1 MRSLEVTSGPGAGHT
16 VQVDTEIV
24 IGREGAD
31 LELDDLEIS
40 RRHARVGPAPDG
52 RVVVEDLGSTNGTFV
67 DGAKIAGPVTLTAS
81 ATIRVGATNIAVTIA
96 APQVTRAQAV
106 ADLQPDLTVARPV
119 ADAGAVIA
127 EADDRTIQRPRPDF
141 STAAPPAAGGPSPP
155 IPEPDVTA
163 PRPIAQPDVTAP

>member
-52 RVVVEDLGSTNGTFV
+52 GVLVEALGSTNGTFV
-67 DGAKIAGPVTLTAS
+67 DGEKLSGPRTLSAS
-81 ATIRVGATNIAVTIA
+81 ATIRVGATDIAVKIV
-96 APQVTRAQAV
+96 APQVTRVQGV
-106 ADLQPDLTVARPV
+106 AGLSPDVTVARPV
-119 ADAGAVIA
+119 AERGDL
-127 EADDRTIQRPRPDF
+127 T
-141 STAAPPAAGGPSPP
+141 
-155 IPEPDVTA
+155 
-163 PRPIAQPDVTAP
+163 